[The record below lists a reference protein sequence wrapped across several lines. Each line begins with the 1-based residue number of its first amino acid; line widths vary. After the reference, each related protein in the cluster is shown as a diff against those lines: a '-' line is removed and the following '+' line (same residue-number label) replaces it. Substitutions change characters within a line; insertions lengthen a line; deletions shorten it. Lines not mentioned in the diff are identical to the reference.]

1 MVLRLFLCCLL
12 FSVALSGQSSVQ
24 QVVDRF
30 AGTQVLENALVAVDV
45 RLVDDGRQLASHN
58 ARVACIPASTQKL
71 ITTAA
76 AMDILG
82 SDYRFETRLIASGP
96 IEDGIL
102 RGNLYIV
109 GGGDPT
115 LGSSRMD
122 GAAELEEVVESWARA
137 IRERGIRRIT
147 GAVIG
152 DGSRYGSD
160 GTGRGWPWA
169 DLGNYYGAGAYGL
182 NLNENSYE
190 LTFTQ
195 RPDEGSTP
203 PVLRVEPAVP
213 GLKFTNELTSGPRG
227 SGDQAYIFGAPFNYH
242 HFIRGSI
249 PAGTGSFRIRGSL
262 PDPALLA
269 AQMLNDRLEAV
280 GIVVTGPPA
289 THLTVGGYTV
299 GEMLDEQLSPYL
311 SEIVD
316 RTNMNSVNLY
326 AEGLLR
332 EMNKANGRPREELA
346 STEVVMDWL
355 ESRGLDTRGVNLR
368 DGSGLDPRNFFS
380 PAFMTAF
387 LVDQAGQERWVES
400 IPLAGR
406 SGSMRNVLRGTVAE
420 GRVRGKS
427 GTVNA
432 VRTYAGYVDRPDGR
446 RLAYSVAVNNHD
458 LRTSVVNR
466 LIYDLMRDLCTAG
479 L

>member
-1 MVLRLFLCCLL
+1 MVLRLSLFCLL
-12 FSVALSGQSSVQ
+12 LTGTLSAQRSVQ
-24 QVVDRF
+24 QLVADF
-30 AGTQVLENALVAVDV
+30 AGTQVLGKALVAVDIRSV
-45 RLVDDGRQLASHN
+45 VDGRQLASHN
-58 ARVACIPASTQKL
+58 AGVACIPASTQKL

-76 AMDILG
+76 AMDLLG
-82 SDYRFETRLIASGP
+82 ADYRFQTRLIASGP
-96 IEDGIL
+96 VTEGTL

-115 LGSSRMD
+115 LGSERMD
-122 GAAELEEVVESWARA
+122 GADELEAVVEQWAAAVRK
-137 IRERGIRRIT
+137 RGITRIT
-147 GAVIG
+147 GAVVG
-152 DGSRYGSD
+152 DGSRYGTD

-182 NLNENSYE
+182 NVNENSYE
-190 LTFTQ
+190 ITFSQ
-195 RPDEGSTP
+195 RPEVGSTP
-203 PVLRVEPAVP
+203 PVLRTEPVVP
-213 GLKFTNELTSGPRG
+213 GLEFTNELRSGPRG
-227 SGDQAYIFGAPFNYH
+227 SGDQAYIYGAPFNHH

-262 PDPALLA
+262 PDPAMLA
-269 AQMLNDRLEAV
+269 AQLLNQRLETDGV
-280 GIVVTGPPA
+280 SIIGPPA
-289 THLTVGGYTV
+289 THLTLGGYTV
-299 GEMLDEQLSPYL
+299 GEMLDEQYSPHL

-316 RTNMNSVNLY
+316 RTNLQSVNLY
-326 AEGLLR
+326 AESLLR
-332 EMNKANGRPREELA
+332 EINKVNGQPVEELS
-346 STEVVMDWL
+346 STDVLVDWL
-355 ESRGLDTRGVNLR
+355 GSQGLDTEGVNLR

-387 LVDQAGQERWVES
+387 LVSQAGAERWIES

-406 SGSMRNVLRGTVAE
+406 TGSLRNVLRGTVAE

-446 RLAYSVAVNNHD
+446 RLAYSIAVNNHD
-458 LRTSVVNR
+458 LRSSVVNR
-466 LIYDLMRDLCTAG
+466 LIYDLMRDLCTAS